1 MKLLK
6 IGSSQSCDIVLN
18 SQYVSSL
25 HAEMTIL
32 DDGKIILEDKNSKN
46 GTVVGN
52 KKIEPGQEVTIQRGD
67 RVNFADEALVWARVP
82 AAEKLT
88 AYKAVYNIG
97 SNFRNEIILNSP
109 AVSRF
114 HASLRIGKD
123 GKAYIRD
130 NGSRNGTMVN
140 GIKIAPNKD
149 VRIKKGD
156 NILCGTE
163 DITDQ
168 IAPQIPG
175 NGSGKIIG
183 IVAAC
188 IVALAAIG
196 GLGYYLW
203 QQQMKPKFDTKDART
218 AVVYVYANYH
228 YVIKF
233 EDNPM
238 PDTWNGNLSDIEASK
253 PYQATAFFLDYKGYM
268 GTNRHVAVPW
278 DYRTAEEDSRI
289 RREIVNRLELAKNT
303 WYYLAT
309 YEEEYANRAGG
320 LEKMRAFA
328 QTSLYKAISDHL
340 SNIPGPNQINEL
352 LDVIKHL
359 EKSDYDISGEI
370 DEITVGYAGKY
381 YTHWDEFQRCNVIS
395 ESKDKNIDVAL
406 LQLNN
411 KQTPDYVKYVF
422 NPSDFVTDKI
432 VPLEDNLCVIGYPA
446 GLSWNRDDK
455 NKSLEPSIR
464 DTKCSKEPSKYD
476 FEFQETSVGGS
487 SGSPVFIKEDGRLV
501 GILWGGIQMAGA
513 STQATHAKFLK
524 KLYEEEVGQWT
535 GGDQ

>member
-32 DDGKIILEDKNSKN
+32 DNGEIILEDKNSKN

-52 KKIEPGQEVTIQRGD
+52 KKIEPGREVTIQRGD

-82 AAEKLT
+82 AAEKLS

-149 VRIKKGD
+149 IRIKKGD

-175 NGSGKIIG
+175 SSAGKIAGIIG
-183 IVAAC
+183 GL
-188 IVALAAIG
+188 VALAAIIVAG
-196 GLGYYLW
+196 ILYLPGLLNPKEETPDIDP
-203 QQQMKPKFDTKDART
+203 QQFRPT
-218 AVVYVYANYH
+218 VVYVRASYH
-228 YVIKF
+228 YVVVF
-233 EDNPM
+233 DDNPL
-238 PDTWNGNLSDIEASK
+238 PGQWDGKLSFSEK
-253 PYQATAFFLDYKGYM
+253 QPYQATAFFLDSLGRM

-278 DYRTAEEDSRI
+278 EYITEEKRDELHQDIEDLLPHSREDSEINKFLSTSFGQTVLSYAYDKSLTRDAFVKKVYDICDRI
-289 RREIVNRLELAKNT
+289 RKTHYEIK
-303 WYYLAT
+303 
-309 YEEEYANRAGG
+309 
-320 LEKMRAFA
+320 
-328 QTSLYKAISDHL
+328 
-340 SNIPGPNQINEL
+340 
-352 LDVIKHL
+352 
-359 EKSDYDISGEI
+359 GEI
-370 DEITVGYAGKY
+370 DYITVGYPGNY
-381 YTHWDEFQRCNVIS
+381 YAYEDEFQRCNVLKVS
-395 ESKDKNIDVAL
+395 DNKDIDLAI

-411 KQTPDYVKYVF
+411 KKTPKEIGHLF
-422 NPSDFVTDKI
+422 NPENNYTERLD
-432 VPLEDNLCVIGYPA
+432 PLKDQLYVIGYPY
-446 GLSWNRDDK
+446 GLTWGQDDK
-455 NKSLEPSIR
+455 SKSLEPTIR
-464 DTKCSKEPSKYD
+464 ETKCSKEPGKYD
-476 FEFQETSVGGS
+476 FEFQANSVGGS
-487 SGSPVFIKEDGRLV
+487 SGSPVFNIKGQLV
-501 GILWGGIQMAGA
+501 GVLWGGSQVAGA
-513 STQATHAKFLK
+513 ATKAVHAKFLK
-524 KLYEEEVGQWT
+524 KMYEEET
-535 GGDQ
+535 GL

>member
-32 DDGKIILEDKNSKN
+32 DNGEIILEDKNSKN

-52 KKIEPGQEVTIQRGD
+52 KKIEPGREVTIQRGD

-82 AAEKLT
+82 AAEKLS

-149 VRIKKGD
+149 IRIKKGD

-175 NGSGKIIG
+175 SSAGKIAGIIG
-183 IVAAC
+183 GL
-188 IVALAAIG
+188 VALAAIIVAG
-196 GLGYYLW
+196 ILYLPGLLNPKDETPDIDP
-203 QQQMKPKFDTKDART
+203 QQFRPT
-218 AVVYVYANYH
+218 VVYVRASYH
-228 YVIKF
+228 YVVVF
-233 EDNPM
+233 DDNPL
-238 PDTWNGNLSDIEASK
+238 PGQWDGKLSFSEK
-253 PYQATAFFLDYKGYM
+253 QPYQATAFFLDSLGRM

-278 DYRTAEEDSRI
+278 EYITEEKGMNCIRI
-289 RREIVNRLELAKNT
+289 
-303 WYYLAT
+303 
-309 YEEEYANRAGG
+309 
-320 LEKMRAFA
+320 
-328 QTSLYKAISDHL
+328 
-340 SNIPGPNQINEL
+340 
-352 LDVIKHL
+352 
-359 EKSDYDISGEI
+359 
-370 DEITVGYAGKY
+370 
-381 YTHWDEFQRCNVIS
+381 
-395 ESKDKNIDVAL
+395 
-406 LQLNN
+406 
-411 KQTPDYVKYVF
+411 
-422 NPSDFVTDKI
+422 
-432 VPLEDNLCVIGYPA
+432 
-446 GLSWNRDDK
+446 
-455 NKSLEPSIR
+455 
-464 DTKCSKEPSKYD
+464 
-476 FEFQETSVGGS
+476 
-487 SGSPVFIKEDGRLV
+487 
-501 GILWGGIQMAGA
+501 
-513 STQATHAKFLK
+513 
-524 KLYEEEVGQWT
+524 
-535 GGDQ
+535 

>member
-168 IAPQIPG
+168 ITPLIPG
-175 NGSGKIIG
+175 GSAGKIAGIIG
-183 IVAAC
+183 GL
-188 IVALAAIG
+188 VALAAIIVAG
-196 GLGYYLW
+196 ILYLPGLLNPKTDEPSDIDP
-203 QQQMKPKFDTKDART
+203 QQYRP
-218 AVVYVYANYH
+218 AVVYVRASYH
-228 YVIKF
+228 YVIEF

-238 PDTWNGNLSDIEASK
+238 PGQWDGQLSFNDQIY
-253 PYQATAFFLDYKGYM
+253 YQATAFFLDSLGRM
-268 GTNRHVAVPW
+268 GTNRHVAAPW
-278 DYRTAEEDSRI
+278 EYVTKEDEDKIRQDIEDLLPRSREDSEINKFIETGFGQKVLNYAYNKSITREAFVKKVYDICDRI
-289 RREIVNRLELAKNT
+289 R
-303 WYYLAT
+303 
-309 YEEEYANRAGG
+309 
-320 LEKMRAFA
+320 
-328 QTSLYKAISDHL
+328 
-340 SNIPGPNQINEL
+340 
-352 LDVIKHL
+352 
-359 EKSDYDISGEI
+359 KSHYTISGTLNF
-370 DEITVGYAGKY
+370 ITLGYPGNY
-381 YTHWDEFQRCNVIS
+381 YTHEDEFQRCNVLKIS
-395 ESKDKNIDVAL
+395 DNKDIDLAI

-411 KQTPDYVKYVF
+411 KKTPKEIAYLF
-422 NPSDFVTDKI
+422 NPENTFTDRLD
-432 VPLEDNLCVIGYPA
+432 PLKDQLYVIGYPA
-446 GLSWNRDDK
+446 GITWGMDDK
-455 NKSLEPSIR
+455 SKSLEPTIR
-464 DTKCSKEPSKYD
+464 ETKCSKEPGKYD
-476 FEFQETSVGGS
+476 FEFQANAVGGS
-487 SGSPVFIKEDGRLV
+487 SGSPVFNTKGQPV
-501 GILWGGIQMAGA
+501 GVLWGGSSIAGA
-513 STQATHAKFLK
+513 ATKAVHAKFLK
-524 KLYEEEVGQWT
+524 KMYEEET
-535 GGDQ
+535 GL